1 MRHAVHLST
10 HFDSK
15 ELIVKFRDLL
25 ILAGG
30 VAAATQSG
38 ALSLGNT
45 QGSVQL
51 GAPIDLVFQVQPD
64 AGQTP
69 DNSCIAADIWMGD
82 TALGSNSVVLTTQA
96 KTVRVRSTQPV
107 YEPLVTVKLRA
118 GCSAAVSRSY
128 TFFADPPSSMAA
140 SVEPIDLSKIEVA
153 ALPVQAEPRRP
164 ATTARAAAD
173 AKPRTPK
180 RPVTSAKAPAKPAA
194 ATNAESAAP
203 AAAAATATA
212 AAAVAAAPSAPATT
226 TPTAPPPPAAPA
238 ADNAEKPKLRVEPLG
253 GLNAAEGAAGTGAEP
268 QATTGSA
275 IEHNTQTV
283 LDANAARLESMEK
296 QLKALQAQLSSN
308 RNEINSLQT
317 QLVQAQ
323 NQELPLWVYL
333 MLGMLALA
341 LASIAWLLQ
350 RLQQERQKTQRSWA
364 DTVLAMED
372 TAQATS
378 VDTAPQ
384 PLAVPV
390 VNTPAQPVPPAAT
403 ATAPSSAS
411 TTDLPTAPQ
420 AVPQYPNAKES
431 APNTLLADDLYAEFE
446 QLVTAPP
453 AAAAPAPQIPS
464 PSSITEVLT
473 AQALFDVQEQADFYA
488 SIGEND
494 QAIEILQTHIAEHES
509 SSPLAYMELLQLL
522 YRLGRTDTF
531 EQVRDK
537 FQNHFNVKVP
547 DFLGFARKGMDLWS
561 GYPEAL
567 GKIEAIWPTDD
578 VQALLRS
585 LIVRQP
591 SSEFVIQDVR
601 FDLAAFDDLLM
612 LYNVAQTTPAASRGQ
627 MPGRTRTAPTEA
639 PLPEVVLD
647 LPGTRPTP
655 AAAAMERPLPLHA
668 AQLDMLSAA
677 PATAPLAPAQ
687 SLNDSPFQGPSH
699 FAPNEALVD
708 GLSLDWNASLAP
720 ASATPEKLPDVPPP
734 APISLDNLDA
744 ELAAFMMDERDLP
757 KQPPKAS

>member
-1 MRHAVHLST
+1 M
-10 HFDSK
+10 
-15 ELIVKFRDLL
+15 
-25 ILAGG
+25 
-30 VAAATQSG
+30 
-38 ALSLGNT
+38 
-45 QGSVQL
+45 
-51 GAPIDLVFQVQPD
+51 P
-64 AGQTP
+64 
-69 DNSCIAADIWMGD
+69 
-82 TALGSNSVVLTTQA
+82 
-96 KTVRVRSTQPV
+96 
-107 YEPLVTVKLRA
+107 
-118 GCSAAVSRSY
+118 
-128 TFFADPPSSMAA
+128 AA
-140 SVEPIDLSKIEVA
+140 S
-153 ALPVQAEPRRP
+153 
-164 ATTARAAAD
+164 
-173 AKPRTPK
+173 
-180 RPVTSAKAPAKPAA
+180 
-194 ATNAESAAP
+194 
-203 AAAAATATA
+203 
-212 AAAVAAAPSAPATT
+212 
-226 TPTAPPPPAAPA
+226 
-238 ADNAEKPKLRVEPLG
+238 
-253 GLNAAEGAAGTGAEP
+253 
-268 QATTGSA
+268 
-275 IEHNTQTV
+275 
-283 LDANAARLESMEK
+283 
-296 QLKALQAQLSSN
+296 
-308 RNEINSLQT
+308 
-317 QLVQAQ
+317 
-323 NQELPLWVYL
+323 
-333 MLGMLALA
+333 
-341 LASIAWLLQ
+341 
-350 RLQQERQKTQRSWA
+350 
-364 DTVLAMED
+364 
-372 TAQATS
+372 
-378 VDTAPQ
+378 
-384 PLAVPV
+384 
-390 VNTPAQPVPPAAT
+390 
-403 ATAPSSAS
+403 
-411 TTDLPTAPQ
+411 
-420 AVPQYPNAKES
+420 
-431 APNTLLADDLYAEFE
+431 
-446 QLVTAPP
+446 PP

-464 PSSITEVLT
+464 PSITEVLT

-655 AAAAMERPLPLHA
+655 AAAAMEMPLPLHA